1 MAQLFKKILFLVLVL
16 LILSGAGIV
25 GAAVALDTKNMGVV
39 KQGIS
44 IGGIPLSGLDLTGA
58 VQKLESAFPITAESN
73 LEFKDGE
80 KNYIINLSVIEGR
93 YDHQAM
99 AESALKYGNEEN
111 SASRLASG
119 LRLRAA
125 PVDLVAKLVFSEE
138 KLKETIKTIEKEWY
152 KQPEN
157 AKVAMSGEEVIIVV
171 EKTGYN
177 LDFEK
182 TLVRARQ
189 ALNKGNLHIETQGRI
204 LKPELTSNS
213 LEGINTL
220 LAEYATNFDSSEVNR
235 SHNIDLA
242 CSSTNEVFMKPG
254 ETFSLNRRL
263 GPRLEE
269 TGYLEAPAYIGGS
282 LSLDF
287 GGGICQVASTL
298 YNAVLFAELEIVE
311 RHCHPYPVSYVPPGR
326 DATIAGD
333 TLDLKFTNNLNAPVY
348 IASQSENGELSINVF
363 GVKKGEGRTVRVASD
378 INEIMPDVIITRD
391 YSLEEGETKVIY
403 SGAIGYSVQVLREV
417 IVNGKVVSREQISSD
432 YYPPVNKVVAI
443 GPEPDN
449 EVK

>member
-1 MAQLFKKILFLVLVL
+1 MC
-16 LILSGAGIV
+16 
-25 GAAVALDTKNMGVV
+25 VV

-171 EKTGYN
+171 EK
-177 LDFEK
+177 
-182 TLVRARQ
+182 
-189 ALNKGNLHIETQGRI
+189 KG
-204 LKPELTSNS
+204 
-213 LEGINTL
+213 
-220 LAEYATNFDSSEVNR
+220 
-235 SHNIDLA
+235 
-242 CSSTNEVFMKPG
+242 
-254 ETFSLNRRL
+254 
-263 GPRLEE
+263 
-269 TGYLEAPAYIGGS
+269 
-282 LSLDF
+282 
-287 GGGICQVASTL
+287 
-298 YNAVLFAELEIVE
+298 
-311 RHCHPYPVSYVPPGR
+311 
-326 DATIAGD
+326 
-333 TLDLKFTNNLNAPVY
+333 
-348 IASQSENGELSINVF
+348 
-363 GVKKGEGRTVRVASD
+363 
-378 INEIMPDVIITRD
+378 
-391 YSLEEGETKVIY
+391 
-403 SGAIGYSVQVLREV
+403 
-417 IVNGKVVSREQISSD
+417 
-432 YYPPVNKVVAI
+432 
-443 GPEPDN
+443 
-449 EVK
+449 